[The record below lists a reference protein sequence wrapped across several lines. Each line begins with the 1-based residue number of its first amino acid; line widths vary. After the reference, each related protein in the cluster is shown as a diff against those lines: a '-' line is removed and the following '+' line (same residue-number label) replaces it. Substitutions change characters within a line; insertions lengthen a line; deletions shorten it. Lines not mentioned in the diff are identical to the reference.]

1 MTTEGRGML
10 DETTQTLEPDFFQYL
25 LSLEVKKA
33 VRYLYFFSLA
43 IVQSDLPIKGKGT
56 KTEKNLL
63 GNLASLIRQ
72 EVRETDTIGNV
83 SPGKFFIILHQAD
96 AHAIMGVGNR
106 IRERIEQY
114 DFKVNGDKN
123 RLTVSLGAASFPLHA
138 NELDALIQRA
148 GLALNKAKDS
158 GGNKIC
164 LPGDEGTA

>member
-1 MTTEGRGML
+1 ML
-10 DETTQTLEPDFFQYL
+10 DETTQTLEPDFFRYL
-25 LSLEVKKA
+25 LNLEVKKA

-72 EVRETDTIGNV
+72 EVRETDIIGDIN
-83 SPGKFFIILHQAD
+83 PGKFFIILHQAD
-96 AHAIMGVGNR
+96 VHTIIRVGNR

-114 DFKVNGDKN
+114 DFQFNGEKA
-123 RLTVSLGAASFPLHA
+123 RMTVSLGAASFPSHA

-148 GLALNKAKDS
+148 GLALNEAKGS

-164 LPGDEGTA
+164 FPADESDLPDQGTA